1 MGSLFANGGSL
12 NSYQRKV
19 GALFFE
25 HSLIPLFASYCR
37 QSHDFSFITPQHV
50 DLLCKCVR
58 VYHSLSQQAILF
70 LSLYVSHKGLSVL
83 PPTMTKEL
91 LVKRAAQNEVI
102 APHLLLLLTQMME
115 PTEDSFSYFCDQ
127 YLRAWKYPSTIPI
140 CLKAIKDC
148 CCIASFS
155 CVVLSRITD
164 DEINRKINRK
174 MQELIRKKRV
184 VDKYALFRILRC
196 NPVFFSNTIMQLT
209 QFEDELLV
217 RDLRIDY
224 CELVIPFSRRANEFF
239 VFLLAQYLQLALSSD
254 TLILS
259 KRYALILKY
268 IASKNVVIE
277 GDQLFLALDKLIDS
291 QGWSQAQNARERP
304 ALSEKQKK
312 VKSIWVMKLMDAVV
326 MVLQHDVGRLRIT
339 NRNHIVKVCRVLLE
353 FIGTIDG
360 TFVVLNEVVSCM
372 PWFPALISRLAS
384 DRGRRLRSRGSESAD
399 RERCHRAEDSRREE
413 GAQRAVAHRVHRDH
427 GDQRVRLVAEQR
439 GGEVD
444 EDGVAAG
451 VQVPRGGGEAEAG
464 RIQPLRVDRGARA
477 AQGLLV
483 GAVLAVSLLGW
494 SRVRCWPSMPSLAT
508 RAPSCS
514 TRSSRRSSC
523 P

>member
-1 MGSLFANGGSL
+1 MGEVLTRRHAFEFVGSLFANGVSL
-12 NSYQRKV
+12 SSYQRKV

-58 VYHSLSQQAILF
+58 VYPSLSQQAILF

-91 LVKRAAQNEVI
+91 LVKRAAQNEFI

-115 PTEDSFSYFCDQ
+115 PTEDSFLYFCDQ
-127 YLRAWKYPSTIPI
+127 YLRARKFPSTIPI

-148 CCIASFS
+148 CCSASCS
-155 CVVLSRITD
+155 CVVLSHITD
-164 DEINRKINRK
+164 DEIKGRINR
-174 MQELIRKKRV
+174 MVQALIRKRRV
-184 VDKYALFRILRC
+184 VDKYALFRVLRC

-217 RDLRIDY
+217 RDVRIDY

-239 VFLLAQYLQLALSSD
+239 VFLLVQYLQLALSSD

-291 QGWSQAQNARERP
+291 QGWNQAQNARERP
-304 ALSEKQKK
+304 VLNEKQKI
-312 VKSIWVMKLMDAVV
+312 KSIWVMKLMDAVV

-339 NRNHIVKVCRVLLE
+339 NRNHVVAACQILLE
-353 FIGTIDG
+353 FIGSADG
-360 TFVVLNEVVSCM
+360 TFIILNEVVTCT
-372 PWFPALISRLAS
+372 PWLPVLISRLAS
-384 DRGRRLRSRGSESAD
+384 DRGRRLCSRNSGSAD
-399 RERCHRAEDSRREE
+399 RERRHRTEDVRREE
-413 GAQRAVAHRVHRDH
+413 DAQRTVARGVHRD
-427 GDQRVRLVAEQR
+427 DRDKRVLLVAERR
-439 GGEVD
+439 GGAVD
-444 EDGVAAG
+444 EDGVAAR
-451 VQVPRGGGEAEAG
+451 VQVPRSRGKAEAG
-464 RIQPLRVDRGARA
+464 RIQPLRVGRDAHT
-477 AQGLLV
+477 AQGFLV
-483 GAVLAVSLLGW
+483 GAALAVSSLG
-494 SRVRCWPSMPSLAT
+494 R
-508 RAPSCS
+508 
-514 TRSSRRSSC
+514 
-523 P
+523 